1 MQRRKGKGRPWIRD
15 LPDVGSR
22 RLALAV
28 AAKRAESLSA
38 LGSQGAGVMIAAA
51 LLTLRLRS
59 ALPRRLG
66 ARCAA
71 VLFAAAYGTAAS
83 RMSTLVGRL
92 VRNG

>member
-1 MQRRKGKGRPWIRD
+1 MQRRKGKGRSEISRSAPMQE
-15 LPDVGSR
+15 VGAPPSPR
-22 RLALAV
+22 
-28 AAKRAESLSA
+28 KEAESVSA

-71 VLFAAAYGTAAS
+71 VLFATAYGTAAS